1 MSPVTRSVIP
11 ETNNQRIALWLW
23 RKAMTGEYPRP
34 VRPYPSTRSPLGNP
48 SPQCAGRAAEPS
60 DYVAEMADC
69 SGW

>member
-34 VRPYPSTRSPLGNP
+34 VRPYPSIRSLPGNSPLR
-48 SPQCAGRAAEPS
+48 AGQAAEPS
-60 DYVAEMADC
+60 DYVAEMADV